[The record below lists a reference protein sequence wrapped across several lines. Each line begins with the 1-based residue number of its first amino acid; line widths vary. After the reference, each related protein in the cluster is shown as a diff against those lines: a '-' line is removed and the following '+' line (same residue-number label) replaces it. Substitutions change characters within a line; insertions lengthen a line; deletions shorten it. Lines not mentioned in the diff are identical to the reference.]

1 MARNPSFRGKE
12 KQMENIFYIIR
23 WIITSILTSTS
34 RKIDDVPRCNVW
46 KVLTM
51 ILLVLFIN

>member
-23 WIITSILTSTS
+23 WISILTSTS